1 MRYKNHIEHYKIDGE
16 YYNYFALD
24 KFMVE
29 GMRRRYQEFFSLYK
43 IDNDDVILE
52 IGSGGGPALS
62 ALNNLKCRYYM
73 LDVSERNLKR
83 IKQSKIYPVFPTAG
97 DIYKIPFIANTFN
110 LIIISEVLEHLSDPL
125 MALNE
130 VKKVLKEDGFLI
142 ISVPYKEKITY
153 QICIHCNKPTPTH
166 SHLHSF
172 DTNSLEKLV
181 IDAGYKPYRF
191 SKNLNIVPQRLH
203 LYLLF
208 KKLPFKL
215 WKAVDAFFNLIL
227 DKPASL
233 IIMCKKN

>member
-1 MRYKNHIEHYKIDGE
+1 MRYQNHIEHYKTDGE
-16 YYNYFALD
+16 YYDYFAFD

-43 IDNDDVILE
+43 ISNDDLILE

-62 ALNNLKCRYYM
+62 VLNNLNCRYYM
-73 LDVSERNLKR
+73 LDVSDRNLRR
-83 IKQSKIYPVFPTAG
+83 IKQNKIYPVLPTTG
-97 DIYKIPFIANTFN
+97 DVYKIPFSANTFN
-110 LIIISEVLEHLSDPL
+110 LIIMSEVLEHLSDPL
-125 MALNE
+125 MALTE
-130 VKKVLKEDGFLI
+130 VKKFLKEDGFLI

-172 DTNSLEKLV
+172 DINSLKKLI
-181 IDAGYKPYRF
+181 IDAGYKPNRF
-191 SKNLNIVPQRLH
+191 SRNLNIVAHRLH
-203 LYLLF
+203 LYLLL

-215 WKAVDAFFNLIL
+215 WKAVDAFFNQIV

-233 IIMCKKN
+233 ILMCKKD